1 MKVPRSSTDHEFGSQ
16 DTDLKLSV
24 VETYLRTYTRALTGK
39 WPEIWYI
46 DAFAGTGSR
55 TVRVAAR
62 GGDLFDE
69 AVPEQVEQRRGSA
82 QIPLLG
88 AHVHRARCCGAGNI
102 RFTSDGQV
110 FLGEPF
116 DGFVHPASLLCR
128 LICLLQASRS
138 SGDV

>member
-1 MKVPRSSTDHEFGSQ
+1 MKVHRFSRDHEFGSQ

-62 GGDLFDE
+62 GGDLF
-69 AVPEQVEQRRGSA
+69 ACSIASIRIAISGRLGSSRVKFGVGLA
-82 QIPLLG
+82 TIAYSRPTD
-88 AHVHRARCCGAGNI
+88 AP
-102 RFTSDGQV
+102 RFK
-110 FLGEPF
+110 
-116 DGFVHPASLLCR
+116 
-128 LICLLQASRS
+128 
-138 SGDV
+138 

>member
-1 MKVPRSSTDHEFGSQ
+1 MERGRFSCSVYAEEFVRIQCTVCFNCHGA
-16 DTDLKLSV
+16 TL
-24 VETYLRTYTRALTGK
+24 LRYR
-39 WPEIWYI
+39 
-46 DAFAGTGSR
+46 
-55 TVRVAAR
+55 
-62 GGDLFDE
+62 
-69 AVPEQVEQRRGSA
+69 
-82 QIPLLG
+82 IPLVG
-88 AHVHRARCCGAGNI
+88 TYVYRARCCGAGNI